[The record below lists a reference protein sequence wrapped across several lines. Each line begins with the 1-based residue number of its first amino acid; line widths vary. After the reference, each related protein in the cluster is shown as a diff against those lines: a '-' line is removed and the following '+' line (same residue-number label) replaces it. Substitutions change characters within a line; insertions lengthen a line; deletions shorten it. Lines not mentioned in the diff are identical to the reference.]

1 MQARTDAR
9 QATDTS
15 LGVGRRTLLQATGAA
30 MMPGTAWAGLFQCN
44 PPLRIALLA
53 PITGPLA
60 GTSMGYVEGV
70 RQAVESSA
78 ARGCAMT
85 LAVLDASGAARQISA
100 TVRAVQ
106 AERAAV
112 VMAPYGSL
120 IAMLAAEST
129 TDALV
134 IDLLQSPPLQKRS
147 PNLVAVPYTDLFFTS
162 IPEQRTESL
171 RAVGRAA
178 VNILLETL
186 RDTAPGSIR
195 TPGEFI
201 DAMSRR
207 RFQIPGGMV
216 SLDRA
221 SGAFRR
227 V

>member
-1 MQARTDAR
+1 MEARIDTK

-30 MMPGTAWAGLFQCN
+30 MLPGTAWAGLFQCN

-60 GTSMGYVEGV
+60 GMSMGYVEGV

-85 LAVLDASGAARQISA
+85 LSVLDASGAARQITA
-100 TVRAVQ
+100 TARAVQ
-106 AERAAV
+106 VERAAV

-120 IAMLAAEST
+120 IAMLAAESA

-134 IDLLQSPPLQKRS
+134 IDLLQSPPSQKRS

-162 IPEQRTESL
+162 APEQRTESL
-171 RAVGRAA
+171 RAVGSAA
-178 VNILLETL
+178 VNILLQTL
-186 RDTAPGSIR
+186 RDSPPGSIR
-195 TPGEFI
+195 TPVEFI
-201 DAMSRR
+201 DSMSRR
-207 RFQIPGGMV
+207 RFEIPGGVV
-216 SLDRA
+216 SLDRT